1 MENKNEIEETFEKM
15 NLEELKKIF
24 DKGKVDLNDKNNIFL
39 KCQISEQEALNGC
52 IKKIKFMQIC
62 ENGKA
67 EPNEMNVKI
76 PKGIK
81 KDSSI
86 IFYDQ
91 GNYIKELNK
100 RSNIIIGIEIK

>member
-15 NLEELKKIF
+15 NLEESKKIF

-52 IKKIKFMQIC
+52 TKKIKFMQIC

-91 GNYIKELNK
+91 GNFIKEV
-100 RSNIIIGIEIK
+100 I